1 MAVQF
6 IQAITIKSSKFP
18 IELQEGCHLKKIKG
32 KYYLIKTTIVYEN
45 SNARVS

>member
-32 KYYLIKTTIVYEN
+32 KYYLIKTTIVYGRGFK
-45 SNARVS
+45 SR